1 MGVDLIG
8 WASAAVLLATILN
21 QVRQQWVSGSTAGV
35 SPWLF
40 LGQTAASGGFAVYSA
55 LTGDRVFLVVNV
67 ALLLSAMAGQAIF
80 WRNRRRDRLRK
91 AGPRQPAA

>member
-35 SPWLF
+35 SSWLF
-40 LGQTAASGGFAVYSA
+40 IGQTAASFGFSVYSA
-55 LTGDRVFLVVNV
+55 LTGAWVFLFVNV
-67 ALLLSAMAGQAIF
+67 ALLFSGLAGQLIF
-80 WRNRRRDRLRK
+80 WRNRRRDRRR
-91 AGPRQPAA
+91 AAQQPGA